1 LVSRKEFQPPLL
13 VADRGVGEPR
23 SRGVQRSLPQRR
35 LRPRRLLGGEP
46 GQGWALARTTLS
58 NERVTISTEAS
69 PSNLGIL
76 RQHIRKGTLPIEGPD
91 ATRVLGEL
99 TAAEN
104 AVSALNLR
112 PQLARLSGFA
122 PDASSSLAKAATTL
136 CTRATCAAIVDF
148 LGPLAA
154 YANPD
159 SSEATWS
166 YLNLPNYLIG
176 GGTLEIQYNIISERI
191 LGLPR

>member
-58 NERVTISTEAS
+58 NERLTISTEAS

-76 RQHIRKGTLPIEGPD
+76 RQHIRKGTIPIEGPD

-112 PQLARLSGFA
+112 SQLARLSG
-122 PDASSSLAKAATTL
+122 LAKVDTTL

-154 YANPD
+154 YSNPY

-176 GGTLEIQYNIISERI
+176 GGTLEIQYNITAERI